1 MMNKT
6 ELSYEDKTDM
16 SNQNNFKLNSKFS
29 LVSSAKRF
37 SVKIISLKQE
47 VITPWHECTKE
58 GEYIQAK

>member
-1 MMNKT
+1 MNKT

-37 SVKIISLKQE
+37 SVKIISLKQ
-47 VITPWHECTKE
+47 
-58 GEYIQAK
+58 